1 MKWKKEDS
9 SLRIPIKSW
18 CEQLE
23 PDALAQAQNLANH
36 PVTMNHVALMPD
48 AHVGYGMPIGGVI
61 ATENAIIPNAVGVD
75 IGCGMGAIKTNFI
88 ASEIKEK
95 SVIRMILDDVKSNVP
110 VGEGKAHKT
119 AKEWKGFPT
128 YLKSIGV
135 GEEIDD
141 YQNPKLPAWF
151 DRATWTLAFR
161 SLGTLGGGNHFIEL
175 QESQDG
181 YIWLM
186 LHSGSRNLGNRIASY
201 YHKLAQKL
209 NDQYNDELPDKDL
222 AYFRTD
228 SNEGIDYIRDMNFAM
243 EYAKENRRLMMEA
256 FKQAIQNTLGD
267 VEFLEETNI
276 HHNYA
281 ALENHFNKSVWV
293 HRKGATS
300 AKLGEKGIIPGSMG
314 TSSYIVEGLGNVESF
329 HSCSHGAGRR
339 MGRMEACRNLTK
351 EECDEAMGEV
361 VYDRWGKLKKFGRK
375 MKGKAFY
382 DFSESPLAYKNID
395 EVIQS
400 ELDLIKP
407 LVKLKPL
414 GVVKG

>member
-1 MKWKKEDS
+1 
-9 SLRIPIKSW
+9 
-18 CEQLE
+18 
-23 PDALAQAQNLANH
+23 
-36 PVTMNHVALMPD
+36 
-48 AHVGYGMPIGGVI
+48 
-61 ATENAIIPNAVGVD
+61 
-75 IGCGMGAIKTNFI
+75 
-88 ASEIKEK
+88 
-95 SVIRMILDDVKSNVP
+95 
-110 VGEGKAHKT
+110 
-119 AKEWKGFPT
+119 
-128 YLKSIGV
+128 
-135 GEEIDD
+135 
-141 YQNPKLPAWF
+141 
-151 DRATWTLAFR
+151 
-161 SLGTLGGGNHFIEL
+161 
-175 QESQDG
+175 
-181 YIWLM
+181 
-186 LHSGSRNLGNRIASY
+186 
-201 YHKLAQKL
+201 
-209 NDQYNDELPDKDL
+209 
-222 AYFRTD
+222 
-228 SNEGIDYIRDMNFAM
+228 
-243 EYAKENRRLMMEA
+243 MEA
-256 FKQAIQNTLGD
+256 FKEAIQNTLGD

-281 ALENHFNKSVWV
+281 ALENHFDKSVWV

-314 TSSYIVEGLGNVESF
+314 TSSYIVEGLGNMESF

-375 MKGKAFY
+375 MKGKELY